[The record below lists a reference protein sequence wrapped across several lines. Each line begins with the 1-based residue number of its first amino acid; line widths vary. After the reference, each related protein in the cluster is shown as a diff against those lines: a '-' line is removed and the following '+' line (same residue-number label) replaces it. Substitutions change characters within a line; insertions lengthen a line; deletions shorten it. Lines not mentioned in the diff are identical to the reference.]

1 MKIKNILFLHVRMH
15 SSIEN
20 EYWDS
25 YMKAIDSFFLNGQ
38 KTDTLKIDF
47 NVSVLSELF
56 ISVICGMIDVE
67 GRKRIASNGIE
78 VLAKFFLYGALEIRQ
93 SNFKKYINI
102 SNQCYT

>member
-38 KTDTLKIDF
+38 KTDTLKILQKQ
-47 NVSVLSELF
+47 N
-56 ISVICGMIDVE
+56 
-67 GRKRIASNGIE
+67 
-78 VLAKFFLYGALEIRQ
+78 
-93 SNFKKYINI
+93 
-102 SNQCYT
+102 

>member
-20 EYWDS
+20 EYWVP

-38 KTDTLKIDF
+38 KKGSFKIDF

-56 ISVICGMIDVE
+56 ISIICGMIDAE
-67 GRKRIASNGIE
+67 RRGRIASSGIE
-78 VLAKFFLYGALEIRQ
+78 EVFEKFFLYGALEN
-93 SNFKKYINI
+93 SSK
-102 SNQCYT
+102 

>member
-47 NVSVLSELF
+47 NVSVQTVDKSTITPCFML
-56 ISVICGMIDVE
+56 
-67 GRKRIASNGIE
+67 K
-78 VLAKFFLYGALEIRQ
+78 
-93 SNFKKYINI
+93 
-102 SNQCYT
+102 